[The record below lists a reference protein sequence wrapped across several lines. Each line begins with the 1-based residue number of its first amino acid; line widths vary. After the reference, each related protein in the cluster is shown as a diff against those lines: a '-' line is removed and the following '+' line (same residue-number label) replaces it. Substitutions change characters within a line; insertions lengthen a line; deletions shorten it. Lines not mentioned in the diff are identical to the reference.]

1 MRRVPRVAALV
12 LKIYLLS
19 LLQRPRGGAVLA
31 RVAVRLFC
39 TQRLARRVYDMWAW
53 APMLEVGPPIEAKG
67 AHNRGAV
74 ARSLCGGSPP

>member
-1 MRRVPRVAALV
+1 MRGVPQVAALV

-19 LLQRPRGGAVLA
+19 LLRRPRGGVVLA
-31 RVAVRLFC
+31 RAAVRLFC
-39 TQRLARRVYDMWAW
+39 TQKPAHRVHVMWAW
-53 APMLEVGPPIEAKG
+53 APMLEVGPPVEAEG